1 MSEEVE
7 ELRCTVA
14 DLIGENEQLKED
26 RKKLAGLFVQSLA
39 LNITLMDETLPEWR
53 YFANEEIEKLK
64 ELCK

>member
-1 MSEEVE
+1 MSEEVK

-14 DLIGENEQLKED
+14 DLIGENKQLKED

-53 YFANEEIEKLK
+53 YFANGNRKIKGVM
-64 ELCK
+64 